1 MPPGSIVK
9 VSKEVFS
16 SMANFPSNNTAFPQS
31 QVDSRSVFITRTYTH
46 VVGGILGF
54 ILIEMGLFE
63 SGIARNVASVMMGI
77 PWLIIGSIAALLLI
91 IVAFMLV
98 GWLAT
103 RTAQTSTS
111 LGMQYFA
118 YAMYVVVEALIFVP
132 LLYFAEL
139 KAPGTIDSA
148 TLITALGAGGL
159 MVVAHR
165 TRKDFSF
172 LRAILMWG
180 GIIALIAIVGGIVF
194 GFQLGTWFSV
204 LMIGFAGA
212 AVLYDTS
219 NIIHQYPEDRYV
231 SAAMQLFASIALMFW
246 YVLRLMMGSRN

>member
-1 MPPGSIVK
+1 
-9 VSKEVFS
+9 
-16 SMANFPSNNTAFPQS
+16 MATFPSSNASFTRAGS
-31 QVDSRSVFITRTYTH
+31 DSRSVFITRTYTH
-46 VVGGILGF
+46 LVAGILGF
-54 ILIEMGLFE
+54 ILVELALFE
-63 SGIARNVASVMMGI
+63 SGWAGQIARFMFGFNWI
-77 PWLIIGSIAALLLI
+77 LILG
-91 IVAFMLV
+91 AFMLT

-111 LGMQYFA
+111 IGMQYFA
-118 YAMYVVVEALIFVP
+118 YAVYVVAEALIFVP
-132 LLYFAEL
+132 LLYIADA

-148 TLITALGAGGL
+148 TLVTFMGTGGL
-159 MVVAHR
+159 MFVAHH

-180 GIIALIAIVGGIVF
+180 GVLALVAIVGGAIF

-204 LMIGFAGA
+204 AMIGFAGA

-219 NIIHQYPEDRYV
+219 NIINVYPEDRYV

-246 YVLRLMMGSRN
+246 YVLRLMMGNRN

>member
-1 MPPGSIVK
+1 
-9 VSKEVFS
+9 
-16 SMANFPSNNTAFPQS
+16 MANFPGNNTSLTGAAL
-31 QVDSRSVFITRTYTH
+31 DGRAAFITRTYSH

-54 ILIEMGLFE
+54 VLVELALFE
-63 SGIARNVASVMMGI
+63 SGVAAEIARFMLGFNWLWIMG
-77 PWLIIGSIAALLLI
+77 
-91 IVAFMLV
+91 AFMLT

-103 RTAQTSTS
+103 RTAQSSTS

-118 YAMYVVVEALIFVP
+118 YAMYVLAEALIFVP
-132 LLYFAEL
+132 LLFIADM
-139 KAPGTIDSA
+139 KAPGAIDSA
-148 TLITALGAGGL
+148 TLVTCLGAGGL
-159 MVVAHR
+159 MFVAHR

-180 GIIALIAIVGGIVF
+180 GVLALIAIIGAAVF
-194 GFQLGTWFSV
+194 GLHMGTWFSV

-219 NIIHQYPEDRYV
+219 NIIHLYPEDRYV

-246 YVLRLMMGSRN
+246 YVLRLLMGSRN